1 MTSHSYTV
9 LLSANPAA
17 TNNKGETVTKIK
29 RRTQGKFTTKKQQQ
43 QQQPFLLQTGAKAI
57 FSLLCAFY
65 THDNSKPE
73 RSFSCSIWLWH
84 HFVYGKALNI
94 SKYGTL
100 LASHTL
106 AVSYLITSYFPLPV
120 CSFNTV
126 LNSCPSLLLIITG
139 HSLSSS
145 SQKRKETCKYMYFYI
160 CGCTY
165 ICVSM
170 CVCV

>member
-17 TNNKGETVTKIK
+17 TNNKGETVTKMK

-65 THDNSKPE
+65 AHDNSKPE

-106 AVSYLITSYFPLPV
+106 AVSYLITSYFPTSPFARLIRSLIPV
-120 CSFNTV
+120 
-126 LNSCPSLLLIITG
+126 LLYY
-139 HSLSSS
+139 LS
-145 SQKRKETCKYMYFYI
+145 
-160 CGCTY
+160 
-165 ICVSM
+165 
-170 CVCV
+170 